1 MVGLYLAQVTP
12 RILSILSPP
21 GEEYVRAKRV
31 AVEGTESGGNDA
43 AYIRNTLRLQPGR
56 L

>member
-21 GEEYVRAKRV
+21 GEEYVRQKRA
-31 AVEGTESGGNDA
+31 AVEGTKSGDNDA